1 MTTTRQASAAKGK
14 GNDSL
19 VELVKD
25 IPVTPRSRYGPVSMV
40 STVNEQPSTQQL
52 FGLISDLKTSLELHK
67 EAIDQQMTNLTSKV
81 TELGASIRNTIK
93 EEVRAATADINSKI
107 DEEVATLT
115 NKIDHE
121 VAGLNRKIDDKVT
134 GLTNRIDDIEQKI
147 NDVQDE
153 INVEYDP
160 EVSIIISKVAE
171 TPGEN
176 VQAIVE
182 EMVHRDLGLPG
193 IQVVRATRMPQREQR
208 DRDRRQAQGRDDRPQ
223 LPPLIKAQ
231 FRNIQEKVEVLKE
244 KRRLAASDKFSR
256 AWMRS
261 SKPHAERV
269 ADMNNRLLLGLLQG
283 GDQYTVTSHGK
294 IVKKTAQANA

>member
-1 MTTTRQASAAKGK
+1 MTINRQTFVAKRK

-134 GLTNRIDDIEQKI
+134 GPAHRIDDIEQKM
-147 NDVQDE
+147 NAEQDE
-153 INVEYDP
+153 IYVEYDP
-160 EVSIIISKVAE
+160 NS
-171 TPGEN
+171 
-176 VQAIVE
+176 
-182 EMVHRDLGLPG
+182 
-193 IQVVRATRMPQREQR
+193 
-208 DRDRRQAQGRDDRPQ
+208 
-223 LPPLIKAQ
+223 
-231 FRNIQEKVEVLKE
+231 
-244 KRRLAASDKFSR
+244 
-256 AWMRS
+256 
-261 SKPHAERV
+261 
-269 ADMNNRLLLGLLQG
+269 
-283 GDQYTVTSHGK
+283 
-294 IVKKTAQANA
+294 